1 MTHDDAL
8 PARLSDA
15 DILTTVHPLGRALPA
30 HEVVAIA
37 RAVEQR
43 VRAALAA
50 RAEPVYGIFDPDYA
64 RVFTKARCIARN
76 EGYALAAHGSFTR
89 DLDLLAV
96 PWADHACDAEYLV
109 DRIADACGLK
119 PNGHPPGD
127 KPHGRRAWTLLFPA
141 FGDPRFIDLSVFAAP
156 PATSDPGPWPATGLE
171 PRGCPIPGACACPP
185 ATSAELVALIEAVD
199 TLLESAPCECP
210 HRMREERGEHLSHCY
225 LFDLNVARSGAGEK
239 R

>member
-1 MTHDDAL
+1 MSDEL
-8 PARLSDA
+8 RLRR
-15 DILTTVHPLGRALPA
+15 LL
-30 HEVVAIA
+30 
-37 RAVEQR
+37 
-43 VRAALAA
+43 
-50 RAEPVYGIFDPDYA
+50 
-64 RVFTKARCIARN
+64 CIAR
-76 EGYALAAHGSFTR
+76 
-89 DLDLLAV
+89 
-96 PWADHACDAEYLV
+96 
-109 DRIADACGLK
+109 
-119 PNGHPPGD
+119 
-127 KPHGRRAWTLLFPA
+127 HGRSAYLDDGEASDASEHPSIDYLRDSLDEIEAKWMQRARA
-141 FGDPRFIDLSVFAAP
+141 KVDAP

>member
-1 MTHDDAL
+1 MNKARTQFDYLLNAFEQASQSDR
-8 PARLSDA
+8 PADLDYAGKR
-15 DILTTVHPLGRALPA
+15 RAL
-30 HEVVAIA
+30 
-37 RAVEQR
+37 
-43 VRAALAA
+43 
-50 RAEPVYGIFDPDYA
+50 YA
-64 RVFTKARCIARN
+64 YV
-76 EGYALAAHGSFTR
+76 R
-89 DLDLLAV
+89 DLEKR
-96 PWADHACDAEYLV
+96 AD
-109 DRIADACGLK
+109 
-119 PNGHPPGD
+119 
-127 KPHGRRAWTLLFPA
+127 
-141 FGDPRFIDLSVFAAP
+141 AP